1 MRVLTEKI
9 RKNYTH
15 HTTTNKPQTIQ
26 TFSCGGCSRPLYS
39 SHTTPHTTNTTY
51 NHSHNNWVTQ
61 PACLVWAS
69 GPTHKQWIVVPD
81 TQQCTNELPRKIIVP
96 VYASKNSCYQ
106 PLYGWRC
113 VSTPIQQWWHDHIR
127 AINHQPNN
135 TIETSTW
142 WVI

>member
-15 HTTTNKPQTIQ
+15 HTTTNKPQTIHHLVWWMLASTIQ
-26 TFSCGGCSRPLYS
+26 FS
-39 SHTTPHTTNTTY
+39 HNTPHHPQQTTT
-51 NHSHNNWVTQ
+51 
-61 PACLVWAS
+61 
-69 GPTHKQWIVVPD
+69 
-81 TQQCTNELPRKIIVP
+81 TQQQLALTWCEHQDQPINNGLLSQTPNSAPTIYLEKLLP

>member
-1 MRVLTEKI
+1 MFMRVLTEKI

-39 SHTTPHTTNTTY
+39 SHTTPHTTNPTY
-51 NHSHNNWVTQ
+51 NLSHNNWVTQ

-81 TQQCTNELPRKIIVP
+81 TQQCTNDLPRKIIARICFKKFLLPTWWLAVCFH
-96 VYASKNSCYQ
+96 SDSN
-106 PLYGWRC
+106 R
-113 VSTPIQQWWHDHIR
+113 WHDHIR

>member
-51 NHSHNNWVTQ
+51 NLSHNNWVKQ

-69 GPTHKQWIVVPD
+69 GPTHNKWIVVPD
-81 TQQCTNELPRKIIVP
+81 TQQCTNELPRKIIACSWHQRIP
-96 VYASKNSCYQ
+96 VTNPYMVGGVF
-106 PLYGWRC
+106 PLRFNNGGMTTFGP
-113 VSTPIQQWWHDHIR
+113 STTNPTT
-127 AINHQPNN
+127 P
-135 TIETSTW
+135 
-142 WVI
+142 